1 MLEDISGQQ
10 IKDQFKKNKRLRII
24 SFSIGG
30 VLLLVL
36 GYFIWYQM
44 FFIPAND
51 KSKDAYWEGLNY
63 AKSDSTEVAIEE
75 FRSAVRKYD
84 GKIGGEVA
92 QFLYARQLMEQGE
105 FKKAF
110 SELEEVEV
118 EDSYVQVLAI
128 GLRGDCKS
136 EMKDYEAASKLYV
149 EAANMMDNDF
159 TTPMY
164 LQKAAGCAEELNDF
178 KAARKYYKRIKDDYP
193 QYAIARD
200 SEIER
205 RYARVKNMTR

>member
-24 SFSIGG
+24 AFSVGG

-44 FFIPAND
+44 FFLPANE
-51 KSKDAYWEGLNY
+51 KSKDSYWEGLNY
-63 AKSDSTEVAIEE
+63 AKKDSTEVAVEE
-75 FRSAVRKYD
+75 FRAAVRKYD
-84 GKIGGEVA
+84 GKVGGEVA
-92 QFLYARQLMEQGE
+92 QFLYARQLMDQGE

-110 SELEEVEV
+110 NELEEVDL
-118 EDSYVQVLAI
+118 EDSYVSVLCV
-128 GLRGDCKS
+128 GLRADCQS
-136 EMKDYEAASKLYV
+136 EMGKYSEASKMYL

-159 TTPMY
+159 TSPMY

-178 KAARKYYKRIKDDYP
+178 KKAKKYYKRIIDDYP
-193 QYAIARD
+193 QYAT
-200 SEIER
+200 SKEIER
-205 RYARVKNMTR
+205 LYARVKSIK

>member
-24 SFSIGG
+24 SFSVGG

-44 FFIPAND
+44 FFIPAEE
-51 KSKDAYWEGLNY
+51 KSKDSYWEGLNL
-63 AKSDSTEVAIEE
+63 AKKDSTELAIDE
-75 FRSAVRKYD
+75 FRAAVRKFD
-84 GKIGGEVA
+84 GKVGGEVA

-105 FKKAF
+105 FKKALT
-110 SELEEVEV
+110 ELDEVDL
-118 EDSYVQVLAI
+118 EDSYVSVLRV
-128 GLRGDCKS
+128 GLKADCTS
-136 EMKDYEAASKLYV
+136 ELGKYSEASKMYV

-164 LQKAAGCAEELNDF
+164 LHKAAGCAVELKDIK
-178 KAARKYYKRIKDDYP
+178 KAKKYYKRILDDYP
-193 QYAIARD
+193 QYATQQQ
-200 SEIER
+200 IER
-205 RYARVKNMTR
+205 YYASVKYAK